1 MEQNK
6 KNIIKPVNIEG
17 TKKILEQ
24 MTNCICKVKNNQII
38 GTGFFCKI
46 PYNNNIQIYALITS
60 YQIINEFYL
69 NQYNYINL
77 LINDYNQ
84 AKIINLDPSRN
95 VYFNKMYNTTI
106 IELKEYDNINNYL
119 ELDDNLF
126 SNNIKSLFESE
137 SIYIL
142 QYLNGGKAIVSYG
155 LLNELNGFNMNNI
168 CYINNGSNGAPILNL
183 TNNKV
188 FGISLETK
196 ENLNFNKGI
205 FLKYPIEEFIN
216 RYQIKMNQM
225 PNNNFPGMGMN
236 NMMPNMMM
244 NNNMMP
250 NMMMMNNNMMPNMMM
265 NNNQELKKEEW
276 LKVLELGVDVIDN
289 LNIPE
294 QKKNITF
301 VTVWGIRY
309 NLVFNYGTTIDQMI
323 KQFFQRIERI
333 DLYYNKTKDIIFIHN
348 GIIIRFGDNTPIEKF
363 FEGITAPKIM
373 VNDIHNIIG
382 GSSS

>member
-24 MTNCICKVKNNQII
+24 MTNCICKVNNNQII

-46 PYNNNIQIYALITS
+46 PYNNGAQINALITS

-188 FGISLETK
+188 LGISLETK
-196 ENLNFNKGI
+196 ENINFNKGI
-205 FLKYPIEEFIN
+205 FLKFPIEEFIN

-225 PNNNFPGMGMN
+225 PNMFNNNFPGMGMN

-244 NNNMMP
+244 NNNNMMP
-250 NMMMMNNNMMPNMMM
+250 NMMMNNNMMPNMMM
-265 NNNQELKKEEW
+265 NNNQGFKLDF
-276 LKVLELGVDVIDN
+276 DVIDN
-289 LNIPE
+289 LNKPE
-294 QKKNITF
+294 QKKNIIF
-301 VTVWGIRY
+301 VTVSGIRY

-348 GIIIRFGDNTPIEKF
+348 GIILRFGDNTPIEKF
-363 FEGITAPKIM
+363 FEGIIAPKIL
-373 VNDIHNIIG
+373 VNDANNIIG